1 MDEFKVGDTV
11 TATYNESR
19 YTGRITGVI
28 PEEETAYVTMAPGVM
43 MVLGYENLELLEEGT
58 VEETMTKAEQR
69 DAVAVSA
76 DPDLMIRAR
85 EFADMRDL
93 SRSVDEVLDH
103 VHENYEG
110 GITQF
115 YLANRF

>member
-1 MDEFKVGDTV
+1 MDEFKTGDMV
-11 TATYNESR
+11 TAVYEDCK

-28 PEEETAYVTMAPGVM
+28 PQERTAYVTMAPGVM

-58 VEETMTKAEQR
+58 VAENMTKAEQR

-85 EFADMRDL
+85 EFADMREL